1 MSTKIFFDNV
11 NINGTSNPFISQGGI
26 AVVNVLADNFGTA
39 SVSLEMT
46 TKNSKVI
53 ANPWVPLDSGT
64 VTEQSILKLDYLPV
78 GSMVRAVITNVD
90 GLTDNIFVD
99 ILQ

>member
-1 MSTKIFFDNV
+1 MAKILFNNV
-11 NINGTSNPFISQGGI
+11 NTNQISDPFVSKGGI
-26 AVVNVLADNFGTA
+26 AVANIIADAFGTA

-46 TKNSKVI
+46 TKNSQVI
-53 ANPWVPLDSGT
+53 TNPWVPLDSGT
-64 VTEQSILKLDYLPV
+64 VTENSILKLDYLPV

-90 GLTDNIFVD
+90 GATLNIFVD